1 MNVGALRNR
10 LEMLT
15 RELMRNWEETR
26 SSWRDVKA
34 QEFEQ
39 RYLRELCAQV
49 DKAAVAIEKLDDL
62 LNRVKDDC
70 E

>member
-10 LEMLT
+10 LDMLT

-26 SSWRDVKA
+26 SSWRDAKA

-39 RYLRELCAQV
+39 RYLRELRAQV
-49 DKAAVAIEKLDDL
+49 DKAAVAIEKLDEL
-62 LNRVKDDC
+62 LNRVRDDC